1 MTPNRRGHSI
11 DTMPS
16 LRTLRSIDRRNQ
28 ACKRLAGA
36 EDDLDRQ
43 LIQLFGMH
51 QRLALIAHQRSGRE
65 FVRAAFAVAN
75 KFGSDCGRHGFEER
89 SLILTEAQLRGLRG
103 VVEGAEDFK
112 RSSRSEFGGDLH
124 AHEEDHHADKPAERN
139 PAA

>member
-1 MTPNRRGHSI
+1 MIFNPAGLPRIRRKQRQPHEP
-11 DTMPS
+11 MF
-16 LRTLRSIDRRNQ
+16 
-28 ACKRLAGA
+28 ARLPEVSRGL
-36 EDDLDRQ
+36 ELSRFGRQ

-89 SLILTEAQLRGLRG
+89 SLILTEGQLRGLGG

-112 RSSRSEFGGDLH
+112 RPSRSEFGGDLH